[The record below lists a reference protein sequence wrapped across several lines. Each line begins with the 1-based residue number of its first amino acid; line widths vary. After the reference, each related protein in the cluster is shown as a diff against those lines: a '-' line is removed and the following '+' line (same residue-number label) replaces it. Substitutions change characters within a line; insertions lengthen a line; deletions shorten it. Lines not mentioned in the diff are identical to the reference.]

1 EEVYMKLPP
10 GYDQEG
16 PDEAYLLEKSIY
28 GLVQAAFEWN
38 KKATKILKTLG
49 FVQCLSDPCLFM
61 HLPKMVYIIIY
72 VDDCLIVGKP
82 KEIESIII

>member
-1 EEVYMKLPP
+1 MKVPP

-16 PDEAYLLEKSIY
+16 QDEAYLLEKSIY

-49 FVQCLSDPCLFM
+49 FV
-61 HLPKMVYIIIY
+61 
-72 VDDCLIVGKP
+72 
-82 KEIESIII
+82 